1 MNKFGWWALAL
12 IFGWLTYRFAIDGAA
27 AMGEDNPK
35 AIAFTAVVA
44 LTGLYGAT
52 SNNS

>member
-1 MNKFGWWALAL
+1 MSKLGWWVLAL
-12 IFGWLTYRFAIDGAA
+12 VFGWLTYKVAVDGAA
-27 AMGEDNPK
+27 FMGEDNPK